1 MGHPAFRPRR
11 KMEMVPLWGEGH
23 EYYTCLPSVAP
34 PFRCEF
40 PSCVFF
46 ACSGFAGCRATWRRR
61 WRRPLWRWGTFWRA
75 FRRTFRRACFR
86 TSLQRKPY
94 GRPLPLA
101 ALWIGQALEGT
112 SRLGCDGRY
121 VVADVELHY
130 RAKRN
135 DTEGSV
141 DAAVVSCEGAARVG
155 RARAVGKL
163 SARDASRAILRTVSS
178 VCFVGMLLQRSE
190 SGLFLRTVFTAA
202 VVRRFRLRVWLRRR
216 LVRGGWFG
224 GGSTDVGDDSQG
236 MDQADMSGISQPENP
251 PDEPSADENTAA
263 ANARAQADA
272 DAQDWDLGPDVFVLV
287 LHNGSTQLAKS
298 YWAADGYLEYISPD
312 GIRSHIPLDALDLQS
327 TVVRNERR
335 GIPFVL
341 RSTPAGNQ

>member
-1 MGHPAFRPRR
+1 MHRGRFFGRYPRFASSGCFFNGVSQVCFF
-11 KMEMVPLWGEGH
+11 E
-23 EYYTCLPSVAP
+23 
-34 PFRCEF
+34 PF
-40 PSCVFF
+40 
-46 ACSGFAGCRATWRRR
+46 
-61 WRRPLWRWGTFWRA
+61 
-75 FRRTFRRACFR
+75 
-86 TSLQRKPY
+86 
-94 GRPLPLA
+94 LPL
-101 ALWIGQALEGT
+101 LWFDDFDYGFGF
-112 SRLGCDGRY
+112 G
-121 VVADVELHY
+121 
-130 RAKRN
+130 
-135 DTEGSV
+135 
-141 DAAVVSCEGAARVG
+141 
-155 RARAVGKL
+155 
-163 SARDASRAILRTVSS
+163 
-178 VCFVGMLLQRSE
+178 
-190 SGLFLRTVFTAA
+190 
-202 VVRRFRLRVWLRRR
+202 
-216 LVRGGWFG
+216 GGWFG
-224 GGSTDVGDDSQG
+224 GGSTDAGDDSQG